1 MPKALLQADALSLMG
16 QSEAARRA
24 YDAARKMLEDKLRA
38 QPGDDRYYGSLGMA
52 YAGLGRKKEAV
63 EAGKKGME
71 LCPPSKEA
79 WRATFRMVDM
89 ARIYVMVGE
98 SGEAIKQL
106 DCLLSIPAEISTYAL
121 LTDPTWAPLKTSKGF
136 QDVIRKYSR

>member
-1 MPKALLQADALSLMG
+1 
-16 QSEAARRA
+16 
-24 YDAARKMLEDKLRA
+24 MLEDKVRT
-38 QPGDDRYYGSLGMA
+38 QPDDDRYYGSLGVA

-106 DCLLSIPAEISTYAL
+106 DDLLSVPAEVSTHAL
-121 LTDPTWAPLKTSKGF
+121 QIDPTWASLKSSAGF
-136 QDVIRKYSR
+136 QDLIRKYSR